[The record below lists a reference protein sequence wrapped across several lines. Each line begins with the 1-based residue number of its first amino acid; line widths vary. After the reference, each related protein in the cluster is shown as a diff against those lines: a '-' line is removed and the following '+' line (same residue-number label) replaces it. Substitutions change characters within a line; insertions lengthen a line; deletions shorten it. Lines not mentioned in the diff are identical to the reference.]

1 MGVGDYGAA
10 YVLCM
15 RALGLSLGTGDGMY
29 GPDRELTRGQMAS
42 FLVRLWRDVLGREC
56 PQEGASPFVDVAG
69 SVHGDNIGCL
79 FGLGITKG
87 ITAVSYGPGEKLKAS
102 QISRFLLRTYEKT
115 GGRCEAGGDELGRAL
130 SCLLGLGVI
139 PSKAEGVALGAV
151 TRAQMAVYVIGLW
164 HNIAGRG
171 AAPPA
176 PGKPVDRVAVGED
189 EPVTVPVRVD
199 RVELGHVDAAE
210 VVVSLGLDVPV
221 PVGGVLSGA
230 AVATG
235 VAVAVDGEGLPQG
248 LSLVVKGDSA
258 VDVHIDYRTT
268 AAALVLQTPGSATV
282 EPVMTVA
289 LVSLL
294 ADLDEADRL
303 AEQLESDAVR
313 YGASYLAELSPEA
326 EQALSNAVAALVGAV
341 EDLAAGTPVADQSGI
356 GSSGGTAGGGVVA
369 GVGLVAEPRRAPAG
383 GGGLVSVAGGC
394 EPVWDGNDGRLGT
407 WEPPPGPWLTDNDGV
422 CLEGSISSLSGENV
436 SWWSALLVPVTI
448 GSSGRVR
455 FFGNAEM
462 YVSSKRGDIPALFGD
477 VLWGY
482 AKNRVCSEATISL
495 QLLEWGSFG
504 WFQNPVHCDWDS
516 YLKIFRRHSGGT
528 IENADLRPLYGADS
542 GPIRRLAIV
551 KSNCAGYNP
560 YQGRLQVDNPERR
573 GDLERTAPIYQAVHL
588 LTPAVVM
595 LVDKE

>member
-1 MGVGDYGAA
+1 MRLVRVLVVLAVVGSVLAPSSGVGSDVVAAQTAGGLCDAGGVEQFSDVGVGDYGAA

-56 PQEGASPFVDVAG
+56 PEVGASPFVDVAG
-69 SVHGDNIGCL
+69 SVHEDNIGCL

-115 GGRCEAGGDELGRAL
+115 GGRCEVGGDELDRAL

-176 PGKPVDRVAVGED
+176 PGKPVGRVRDGED
-189 EPVTVPVRVD
+189 EPVTVPVRVE

-210 VVVSLGLDVPV
+210 VGVSLGLDVPV

-230 AVATG
+230 AEATG
-235 VAVAVDGEGLPQG
+235 VAVAVDGQGLPQG

-268 AAALVLQTPGSATV
+268 AAALVLQTPGLATV

-294 ADLDEADRL
+294 ADPGSDRRGGPRP
-303 AEQLESDAVR
+303 VVW
-313 YGASYLAELSPEA
+313 SPGWVWS
-326 EQALSNAVAALVGAV
+326 QNPGRHPP
-341 EDLAAGTPVADQSGI
+341 AGVVWCRLRVTANRCGT
-356 GSSGGTAGGGVVA
+356 GTTAGW
-369 GVGLVAEPRRAPAG
+369 EPGNRLRVPGSPTTMVYASRDR
-383 GGGLVSVAGGC
+383 SVA
-394 EPVWDGNDGRLGT
+394 
-407 WEPPPGPWLTDNDGV
+407 
-422 CLEGSISSLSGENV
+422 
-436 SWWSALLVPVTI
+436 
-448 GSSGRVR
+448 
-455 FFGNAEM
+455 
-462 YVSSKRGDIPALFGD
+462 
-477 VLWGY
+477 
-482 AKNRVCSEATISL
+482 
-495 QLLEWGSFG
+495 
-504 WFQNPVHCDWDS
+504 
-516 YLKIFRRHSGGT
+516 
-528 IENADLRPLYGADS
+528 
-542 GPIRRLAIV
+542 
-551 KSNCAGYNP
+551 
-560 YQGRLQVDNPERR
+560 
-573 GDLERTAPIYQAVHL
+573 
-588 LTPAVVM
+588 
-595 LVDKE
+595 